1 MTFLEEAREQ
11 AEEIKQ
17 TFLVRLNQL
26 FADIQ
31 IWVTDEGLDIEQ
43 NEIEITEKIIGD
55 YVAPALTILTPK
67 QQKLVDIVPTCAFV
81 IVADGVVKISGAM
94 GQQILAYL
102 RPEEQTI
109 YNIAADNW
117 YWIEY
122 TRDNQVHRLNKETL
136 LKLIN
141 MVSDYEF

>member
-1 MTFLEEAREQ
+1 
-11 AEEIKQ
+11 
-17 TFLVRLNQL
+17 
-26 FADIQ
+26 
-31 IWVTDEGLDIEQ
+31 
-43 NEIEITEKIIGD
+43 
-55 YVAPALTILTPK
+55 
-67 QQKLVDIVPTCAFV
+67 
-81 IVADGVVKISGAM
+81 M

>member
-11 AEEIKQ
+11 AEQIQQ
-17 TFLVRLNQL
+17 TFLDRLEQL

-31 IWVTDEGLDIEQ
+31 IWVTSEGLYIEQ
-43 NEIEITEKIIGD
+43 NEIEITEKIIGN
-55 YVAPALTILTPK
+55 YIAPTLTVLTPK

-81 IVADGVVKISGAM
+81 IVADGVVKINGAM
-94 GQQILAYL
+94 GQQVLAYL

-122 TRDNQVHRLNKETL
+122 TRDNQVHRLNKAIL
-136 LKLIN
+136 FKLIN
-141 MVSDYEF
+141 MVSNYEF